1 MLLEFWG
8 AFKCLR
14 DGDKGATPLPPLMAN
29 DRMRADGVERL
40 DVHLVAPLRA
50 TPGMAAVEHA
60 QTTLPEGAGAR
71 GSVSR
76 DPAAGDA
83 AQPPWPND
91 I

>member
-40 DVHLVAPLRA
+40 DVHLVAPLRV

-60 QTTLPEGAGAR
+60 QATLPEGAGAR